1 MEELEEEKLVLK
13 AQNMRGNPEEA
24 ILAYNELIR
33 RNYDKIYKIAYLSL
47 NYNKEDAEDIVQM
60 VATEIFCGIENL
72 RNPKAFKAWIYT
84 IFYNKMAELWKKRK
98 KLAEVPLDVYMNSE
112 AKYMKLVT
120 ENVDGISDIEF
131 KIDFIK
137 AIKQNKKLNKKE
149 KSTMLLRYQEDLST
163 AMISRIQKM
172 NANTVK
178 TNLRRGR
185 KKLEGGLRYG
195 QD

>member
-84 IFYNKMAELWKKRK
+84 ILYNKMAELWKKRK

-185 KKLEGGLRYG
+185 KKLEGGLRDG